1 MKELKREYKIDNSIY
16 FNSKFGEKVLSNM
29 YPCKLEYNGEEF
41 RSVEEMFHVLLY
53 RMLIDKTKACKNAFE
68 CKELYNTYV
77 MEKKEKKGKM
87 EDNEEYEK
95 RQRQR
100 LMDEYRLIH
109 LCHQVK
115 FEQFKPF
122 RDIIINSGDKD
133 IVEWCYWIYDKRI
146 DTFGTYRDDEKG
158 LFVGGNICGRSMM
171 QVRKE
176 YRERQKIEGE
186 WKKVCLEFG
195 IVIS

>member
-1 MKELKREYKIDNSIY
+1 MRDLKREYKIDNSIY

-29 YPCKLEYNGEEF
+29 YPCKLEYNGEVF
-41 RSVEEMFHVLLY
+41 RSVEEMFHILLY
-53 RMLIDKTKACKNAFE
+53 RMLINKTKACKNAFE

-77 MEKKEKKGKM
+77 MEKKEKKGKI
-87 EDNEEYEK
+87 EKDEEYEK

-176 YRERQKIEGE
+176 YRERQKIEG
-186 WKKVCLEFG
+186 G
-195 IVIS
+195 

>member
-1 MKELKREYKIDNSIY
+1 MRDLKREYRIDNSIF

-29 YPCKLEYNGEEF
+29 YPCKLEYNGEEI

-158 LFVGGNICGRSMM
+158 LFVGGNIAGRSMM

-176 YRERQKIEGE
+176 YRERQKMEG
-186 WKKVCLEFG
+186 G
-195 IVIS
+195 

>member
-1 MKELKREYKIDNSIY
+1 MKDLKREYKIDNSIF

-29 YPCKLEYNGEEF
+29 YPCKLTYKGETF
-41 RSVEEMFHVLLY
+41 NSVEQMFHVLLY
-53 RMLIDKTKACKNAFE
+53 RDLIDKTMQCKTSFE
-68 CKELYNTYV
+68 CKEVYKTYV
-77 MEKKEKKGKM
+77 LDKKETKGKFESD
-87 EDNEEYEK
+87 EDYEK
-95 RQRQR
+95 REKQR

-115 FEQFKPF
+115 FQQFKPF

-146 DTFGTYRDDEKG
+146 DTFGTYRDKEKG

-171 QVRKE
+171 EVRRK
-176 YRERQKIEGE
+176 YREGIKMEG
-186 WKKVCLEFG
+186 
-195 IVIS
+195 S

>member
-1 MKELKREYKIDNSIY
+1 
-16 FNSKFGEKVLSNM
+16 M
-29 YPCKLEYNGEEF
+29 YPCRLEYKGEVF

-68 CKELYNTYV
+68 CKEVYNTYV
-77 MEKKEKKGKM
+77 MDKKEKKGKN
-87 EDNEEYEK
+87 ESDEEYEK
-95 RQRQR
+95 REKQR
-100 LMDEYRLIH
+100 LMDEYRIIH

-146 DTFGTYRDDEKG
+146 DTFGTYRDDDKG
-158 LFVGGNICGRSMM
+158 VFTGGNICGRSMM
-171 QVRKE
+171 QCRKE
-176 YRERQKIEGE
+176 YREG
-186 WKKVCLEFG
+186 LL
-195 IVIS
+195 S